1 MQVEDFHDLIR
12 LLQARPEWRA
22 DLRRVVLTDELLALP
37 EQIARLQVETDRRF
51 HELAGQIAALAEA
64 QRRTEG
70 QVAALT
76 EAQRRTEEQ
85 VAALTKAQNRIEGQV
100 AGLIEA
106 QNRTNEQI
114 AALTRVVYALTEDV
128 RVLKIDVGDLKGDN
142 LERRYREKA
151 PAYFGRLVRR
161 MRVLSAEELAGLL
174 EDAVEQGQL
183 TDAEKD
189 EAILT
194 DVVVR
199 GRYQGSGAE
208 VYLVIEVSWGV
219 GVHDV
224 ERAVQRAAVLGKLG
238 IPALPVV
245 AGKAVTAQAE
255 QLAHEKHVWQV
266 IDGQAV
272 PPQSAAP
279 PS

>member
-1 MQVEDFHDLIR
+1 MEVEDFQDLIR

-37 EQIARLQVETDRRF
+37 EQVARLQVETDRRF
-51 HELAGQIAALAEA
+51 HELAEQIAALAEA

-70 QVAALT
+70 QVAALS
-76 EAQRRTEEQ
+76 EAQKRTEER
-85 VAALTKAQNRIEGQV
+85 VATLTEAQNRIEGQV
-100 AGLIEA
+100 ARLIEA

-142 LERRYREKA
+142 LERRYRERA

-161 MRVLSAEELAGLL
+161 MHVLSAEELAGLL

-183 TDAEKD
+183 TEAEKD

-208 VYLVIEVSWGV
+208 VYLVVEVSWGV
-219 GVHDV
+219 GVLDV

-255 QLAHEKHVWQV
+255 QLAHEQHVWQV
-266 IDGQAV
+266 IDGQTV
-272 PPQSAAP
+272 SPQSAAL
-279 PS
+279 

>member
-1 MQVEDFHDLIR
+1 MEVEDFQDLIR

-37 EQIARLQVETDRRF
+37 EQIARLQAETDRRF
-51 HELAGQIAALAEA
+51 HELA
-64 QRRTEG
+64 
-70 QVAALT
+70 
-76 EAQRRTEEQ
+76 EAQRRTEER
-85 VAALTKAQNRIEGQV
+85 VAALAEAQNRI
-100 AGLIEA
+100 
-106 QNRTNEQI
+106 NEQI

-183 TDAEKD
+183 TEAEKD

-255 QLAHEKHVWQV
+255 QLAHEQHVWQV

-272 PPQSAAP
+272 SPQSAAP

>member
-1 MQVEDFHDLIR
+1 MEVEDFQDLIR

-37 EQIARLQVETDRRF
+37 EQVARLQVETDRRF
-51 HELAGQIAALAEA
+51 HELA
-64 QRRTEG
+64 
-70 QVAALT
+70 
-76 EAQRRTEEQ
+76 EAQRRTEER
-85 VAALTKAQNRIEGQV
+85 VAALAEAQNRI
-100 AGLIEA
+100 
-106 QNRTNEQI
+106 NEQI

-183 TDAEKD
+183 TEAEKD

-194 DVVVR
+194 DMVVR

-238 IPALPVV
+238 IRALPVV

-255 QLAHEKHVWQV
+255 QLAHEQHVWQV

-272 PPQSAAP
+272 SPQSAAS

>member
-1 MQVEDFHDLIR
+1 MEVEDFQDLIR

-37 EQIARLQVETDRRF
+37 EQVARLQVETDRRF
-51 HELAGQIAALAEA
+51 HELA
-64 QRRTEG
+64 
-70 QVAALT
+70 
-76 EAQRRTEEQ
+76 EAQRRTEER
-85 VAALTKAQNRIEGQV
+85 VAALAEAQNRI
-100 AGLIEA
+100 
-106 QNRTNEQI
+106 NEQI

-183 TDAEKD
+183 TEAEKD
-189 EAILT
+189 EAILAG
-194 DVVVR
+194 VVVR

-219 GVHDV
+219 GVHEV

-255 QLAHEKHVWQV
+255 QLAHQKHVWQV

-272 PPQSAAP
+272 FPQSAAL

>member
-1 MQVEDFHDLIR
+1 M
-12 LLQARPEWRA
+12 QARPEWRA

-37 EQIARLQVETDRRF
+37 EQVARLQVETDRRF
-51 HELAGQIAALAEA
+51 HELA
-64 QRRTEG
+64 
-70 QVAALT
+70 
-76 EAQRRTEEQ
+76 EAQRRTEER
-85 VAALTKAQNRIEGQV
+85 VAALAEAQNRI
-100 AGLIEA
+100 
-106 QNRTNEQI
+106 NEQI

-199 GRYQGSGAE
+199 GRYQGSGSE
-208 VYLVIEVSWGV
+208 VYLAIEVSWGV

-255 QLAHEKHVWQV
+255 QLAHEQHVWQV

-272 PPQSAAP
+272 SPQSAAP

>member
-51 HELAGQIAALAEA
+51 HELA
-64 QRRTEG
+64 
-70 QVAALT
+70 
-76 EAQRRTEEQ
+76 EAQRRTEER
-85 VAALTKAQNRIEGQV
+85 VAALAEAQNRI
-100 AGLIEA
+100 
-106 QNRTNEQI
+106 NEQI

-161 MRVLSAEELAGLL
+161 MRVLSAEELAELL

-183 TDAEKD
+183 TEAEKD

-208 VYLVIEVSWGV
+208 AYLVIEVSWGV

-255 QLAHEKHVWQV
+255 QLAHEKHVWQI

-272 PPQSAAP
+272 SPQSTAP

>member
-1 MQVEDFHDLIR
+1 
-12 LLQARPEWRA
+12 
-22 DLRRVVLTDELLALP
+22 
-37 EQIARLQVETDRRF
+37 
-51 HELAGQIAALAEA
+51 
-64 QRRTEG
+64 
-70 QVAALT
+70 
-76 EAQRRTEEQ
+76 
-85 VAALTKAQNRIEGQV
+85 
-100 AGLIEA
+100 
-106 QNRTNEQI
+106 
-114 AALTRVVYALTEDV
+114 VYALTEDV

-161 MRVLSAEELAGLL
+161 MHVLSAEELAGLL
-174 EDAVEQGQL
+174 EDAVDQGQL
-183 TDAEKD
+183 TEAEKD

-194 DVVVR
+194 DMVVR

-255 QLAHEKHVWQV
+255 QLAHEQHVWQV
-266 IDGQAV
+266 IDGQTV
-272 PPQSAAP
+272 SPQSAAL

>member
-1 MQVEDFHDLIR
+1 MEVEDFQDLIR

-64 QRRTEG
+64 QRRTEER
-70 QVAALT
+70 VAALA
-76 EAQRRTEEQ
+76 E
-85 VAALTKAQNRIEGQV
+85 AQNRI
-100 AGLIEA
+100 
-106 QNRTNEQI
+106 NEQI

-183 TDAEKD
+183 TEAEKG

-272 PPQSAAP
+272 SPQSAAP

>member
-1 MQVEDFHDLIR
+1 MQVEDFQDLIR

-64 QRRTEG
+64 QRRTEER
-70 QVAALT
+70 VAALI
-76 EAQRRTEEQ
+76 
-85 VAALTKAQNRIEGQV
+85 KAQNRIEGQV

-183 TDAEKD
+183 TEAEKG

-272 PPQSAAP
+272 SPQSAAP

>member
-1 MQVEDFHDLIR
+1 MEVEDFQDLIR

-37 EQIARLQVETDRRF
+37 EQVARLQVETDRRF
-51 HELAGQIAALAEA
+51 HELA
-64 QRRTEG
+64 
-70 QVAALT
+70 
-76 EAQRRTEEQ
+76 EAQRRTEER
-85 VAALTKAQNRIEGQV
+85 VAALAEAQNRVEGQV
-100 AGLIEA
+100 AWLIEA
-106 QNRTNEQI
+106 LNRTNEQI
-114 AALTRVVYALTEDV
+114 AALTRIVYALTEDV

-142 LERRYREKA
+142 LERRYRERA
-151 PAYFGRLVRR
+151 PAYFGRLVRQ
-161 MRVLSAEELAGLL
+161 MHVLSAEELAGLL

-183 TDAEKD
+183 TEAEKD

-208 VYLVIEVSWGV
+208 VYLVVEVSWGV

-224 ERAVQRAAVLGKLG
+224 ERAVQRAVVLGKLG

-255 QLAHEKHVWQV
+255 QLAHEQHIWQV

-272 PPQSAAP
+272 SPQSAAL

>member
-1 MQVEDFHDLIR
+1 MEVEDFQDLIR

-51 HELAGQIAALAEA
+51 HELA
-64 QRRTEG
+64 
-70 QVAALT
+70 
-76 EAQRRTEEQ
+76 EAQRRTEER
-85 VAALTKAQNRIEGQV
+85 VAALAEAQNRI
-100 AGLIEA
+100 
-106 QNRTNEQI
+106 NEQI

-199 GRYQGSGAE
+199 GRYHGSGAE

-255 QLAHEKHVWQV
+255 QLAHQKHVWQV

-272 PPQSAAP
+272 SPQSAAP

>member
-1 MQVEDFHDLIR
+1 MEVEDFQDLIR

-22 DLRRVVLTDELLALP
+22 DLRRVVLTEELLALP

-51 HELAGQIAALAEA
+51 HELA
-64 QRRTEG
+64 
-70 QVAALT
+70 
-76 EAQRRTEEQ
+76 EAQRRTEER
-85 VAALTKAQNRIEGQV
+85 VAALVEAQNRI
-100 AGLIEA
+100 
-106 QNRTNEQI
+106 NEQI

-128 RVLKIDVGDLKGDN
+128 RVLKVDVGDLKGDN

-183 TDAEKD
+183 TEAERD

-208 VYLVIEVSWGV
+208 VYLAIEVSWGV

-255 QLAHEKHVWQV
+255 QLAHEQHVWQV

-272 PPQSAAP
+272 SPQSAAP

>member
-1 MQVEDFHDLIR
+1 M
-12 LLQARPEWRA
+12 
-22 DLRRVVLTDELLALP
+22 P
-37 EQIARLQVETDRRF
+37 EQIARLQAETDRRF
-51 HELAGQIAALAEA
+51 HELA
-64 QRRTEG
+64 
-70 QVAALT
+70 
-76 EAQRRTEEQ
+76 EAQRRTEER
-85 VAALTKAQNRIEGQV
+85 VAALAEAQNRI
-100 AGLIEA
+100 
-106 QNRTNEQI
+106 NEQI

-199 GRYQGSGAE
+199 GRYHGSGAE
-208 VYLVIEVSWGV
+208 VYLVAEVSWGV

-255 QLAHEKHVWQV
+255 QLAHQQHVWQV
-266 IDGQAV
+266 INGQAV
-272 PPQSAAP
+272 SPQSAAP